1 MTSLP
6 GTLMTYLSI
15 ARAVM
20 SFVYGPLS
28 LPHEPRSF
36 PALSSR
42 SFPLSLSSLAALE
55 TSLETPLTPD
65 ASQVNAAKDF
75 VHEVDIHL
83 DALIDNAE
91 RALKGDYTPNPN
103 SKMAPVSPDAE
114 AQGAYNEETGEINWD
129 CPCLGGMATGPC
141 GEEFKAAFSCFVHSS
156 QEPKGMDCIEQF
168 KGMQDCFRRHPETYG
183 EEITEMDN
191 EGPA

>member
-1 MTSLP
+1 M
-6 GTLMTYLSI
+6 
-15 ARAVM
+15 
-20 SFVYGPLS
+20 
-28 LPHEPRSF
+28 
-36 PALSSR
+36 
-42 SFPLSLSSLAALE
+42 
-55 TSLETPLTPD
+55 
-65 ASQVNAAKDF
+65 
-75 VHEVDIHL
+75 HEVDIHL

-141 GEEFKAAFSCFVHSS
+141 GEEFKAAFSCFVHST

-168 KGMQDCFRRHPETYG
+168 KGMQECFRKHPDVYG
-183 EEITEMDN
+183 EEIADMDN

>member
-1 MTSLP
+1 MGFAQCPLALPVSL
-6 GTLMTYLSI
+6 
-15 ARAVM
+15 A
-20 SFVYGPLS
+20 
-28 LPHEPRSF
+28 HPRSLVSLI
-36 PALSSR
+36 PALS
-42 SFPLSLSSLAALE
+42 LASALG
-55 TSLETPLTPD
+55 LGIARDPLTPD
-65 ASQVNAAKDF
+65 APEVNAAKDF

-141 GEEFKAAFSCFVHSS
+141 GEEFKAAFSCFVHST